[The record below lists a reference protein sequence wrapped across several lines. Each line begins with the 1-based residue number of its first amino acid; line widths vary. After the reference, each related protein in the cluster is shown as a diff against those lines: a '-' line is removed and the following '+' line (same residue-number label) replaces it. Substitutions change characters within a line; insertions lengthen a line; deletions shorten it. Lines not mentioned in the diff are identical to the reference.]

1 MKRIRLFF
9 INVLLLVLV
18 NLTMRTVSVSF
29 NAYVSVK
36 IGAEGMG
43 LLTLVMSVYGLSVT
57 LASSGVNLAA
67 VRLTA
72 EAAALREN
80 GGASLRY
87 GPLRVSSVMGAC
99 LLYSFLFGACAS
111 LLLFFSSSL
120 IGSVL
125 LGDVRTIPSLRVL
138 ALSLPA
144 ISLSSA
150 LAGYFTGMRKVY
162 KNALVSLIEQG
173 IKIFL
178 TVCGLLI
185 LAPAG
190 LEYACLAV
198 VGGAALAEGASL
210 LTAILL
216 YLPDRGRRAGERRER
231 RVSFPKHFSAV
242 ARVALPVAVG
252 AYARQGLVSA
262 EHLAIPWGLRKNGA
276 SSGEALADYGTLHGM
291 VFPFL
296 LFPSAV
302 LSAFSGLLV
311 PEIAASAAM
320 GEKKR
325 IRRISRGVLRGALL
339 FGIGMAGIFAGFA
352 WEFGLGLYDSVQAA
366 KQIRLLAPLVPVMY
380 LDYAVDGIL
389 KGLGEQLHSMKI
401 NLLDSAVSLVLVLF
415 LVPRM
420 GLSGYIITVFVCEV
434 MNAVLSISHL
444 LNVSGL
450 KCRVWQ
456 WVFAPLLSVILS
468 VSLTRFLASFAL
480 PFSAGAVGDAEKLI
494 LTVLLY
500 FLLLFLSRSIR
511 VAECRLAWRM
521 LFSGRRAET
530 LSEEEDFSASRSE
543 AHWMEKTEARFLP

>member
-1 MKRIRLFF
+1 LKRIRLFF
-9 INVLLLVLV
+9 VNVLLLVLV

-43 LLTLVMSVYGLSVT
+43 LLTLVMSLYGLSVT

-72 EAAALREN
+72 EAAALGE
-80 GGASLRY
+80 GGNSASRY
-87 GPLRVSSVMGAC
+87 GPLKVSSVMGAC
-99 LLYSFLFGACAS
+99 IVYSLLFGVTTA
-111 LLLFFSSSL
+111 LLLFFGSSF
-120 IGSVL
+120 IGRVL
-125 LGDVRTIPSLRVL
+125 LGDVRTVPSLRVL
-138 ALSLPA
+138 ALSLPPIA
-144 ISLSSA
+144 LSSA

-178 TVCGLLI
+178 TVAGLLI

-210 LTAILL
+210 LTAVLL
-216 YLPDRGRRAGERRER
+216 YVADKGRRRGERGGTA
-231 RVSFPKHFSAV
+231 SFPKHFSAV
-242 ARVALPVAVG
+242 AKTALPVAVG
-252 AYARQGLVSA
+252 AYARQGLLSA
-262 EHLAIPWGLRKNGA
+262 EHMAIPWGLRKSGA

-302 LSAFSGLLV
+302 LSAFSVLLV
-311 PEIAASAAM
+311 PEVAGCAAR

-325 IRRISRGVLRGALL
+325 ICRISRAVLRGALL

-352 WEFGLGLYDSVQAA
+352 WEFGLGLYDSPEAA

-380 LDYAVDGIL
+380 LDSAVDGIL

-415 LVPRM
+415 LVPRI
-420 GLSGYIITVFVCEV
+420 GLSGYIVTVFVCEV
-434 MNAVLSISHL
+434 MNASLSIFHL
-444 LNVSGL
+444 LNVIGL
-450 KCRVWQ
+450 RCRVWR
-456 WVFAPLLSVILS
+456 WVFSPLLSVILA
-468 VSLTRFLASFAL
+468 VSTVRFLSTFAL
-480 PFSAGAVGDAEKLI
+480 PLPGSVSGDGGKLI
-494 LTVLLY
+494 STALFYCL
-500 FLLLFLSRSIR
+500 FLFLSRGVR
-511 VAECRLAWRM
+511 REDCRLLWRM
-521 LFSGRRAET
+521 FFAPLRRKDSFAA
-530 LSEEEDFSASRSE
+530 EDFSVDPTDS
-543 AHWMEKTEARFLP
+543 HWTEKTEARLLP